1 MFSEDRQKQQNYK
14 RDHVDVL
21 AVSSTSTDQRQ
32 QTPDRHMWSADVAA
46 LSVDG
51 WQPNE
56 DAVVIRSQR
65 HDKCQDYDMHTKITI
80 TTFISISVF
89 QVNLEQ
95 PVHHWFSSSTCSG
108 REFRSITFT
117 QDRPS
122 WIRTQ

>member
-1 MFSEDRQKQQNYK
+1 
-14 RDHVDVL
+14 L